1 MNQQKIGDFLTDLRK
16 QRKLTQQE
24 VADKLFVSREAV
36 SKWERGL
43 CLPDYQSM
51 LLLCKLYNISTNE
64 LFIGEFENEENRE
77 LLNEAPIKEMI
88 NLKNKNKV
96 VIHKFIFLIIILL
109 LSFFIYYFVNNYKS
123 IKVYVIAGEGKYFDI
138 SQGMLITSPS
148 KTYLQLGEIINNEG
162 SSEDIKSITLYYKD
176 DNKKEILLEDND
188 TKQLAI
194 NVSTDFIN
202 KKSINKVLKKLYID
216 IETETIKETIKLD
229 FKINFEN
236 ALITSEENN
245 NDYKKED
252 KKNSNNILEK
262 FTLINNKYIYKTDNY
277 TYELDEES
285 GIINITKDKIS
296 IGRYFY
302 RDDMLNLK
310 NGQMLN
316 ILNVDLTSKEYL
328 NNKEVIDKIIEDL
341 L

>member
-138 SQGMLITSPS
+138 SQGMLITSPN

-236 ALITSEENN
+236 ALITTEENN

-252 KKNSNNILEK
+252 KKNSNNLLDK

-285 GIINITKDKIS
+285 GIINILYFQEKVATYNINTKIIRFEDGSLFSIEDSNLSSTDYKKNKKI
-296 IGRYFY
+296 
-302 RDDMLNLK
+302 
-310 NGQMLN
+310 
-316 ILNVDLTSKEYL
+316 
-328 NNKEVIDKIIEDL
+328 IDVIIEDL

>member
-96 VIHKFIFLIIILL
+96 VIHKFIFVIIILL

-148 KTYLQLGEIINNEG
+148 KTYIQLGEIINFENPDEEIT
-162 SSEDIKSITLYYKD
+162 SIILYIKNNNT
-176 DNKKEILLEDND
+176 KEIILEDND
-188 TKQLAI
+188 IKQLHKHI
-194 NVSTDFIN
+194 ENNKNIRKNIN
-202 KKSINKVLKKLYID
+202 KLYVD
-216 IETETIKETIKLD
+216 IKTNNYSETIKLELELD
-229 FKINFEN
+229 FVNKTIYQEQV
-236 ALITSEENN
+236 IKE
-245 NDYKKED
+245 ED
-252 KKNSNNILEK
+252 KNTKISSNNILDK
-262 FTLINNKYIYKTDNY
+262 FTLIDNKYIYKTDNY
-277 TYELDEES
+277 TYELDEENKV
-285 GIINITKDKIS
+285 INIKNSKES
-296 IGRYFY
+296 VARYFY
-302 RDDMLNLK
+302 TNYLLQLKSKEIINLK
-310 NGQMLN
+310 N
-316 ILNVDLTSKEYL
+316 IDLTSKEYI
-328 NNKEVIDKIIEDL
+328 NSQKIIDKIMEDL

>member
-1 MNQQKIGDFLTDLRK
+1 MDQQKIGDFLTDLRK

-96 VIHKFIFLIIILL
+96 VIHKFIFFIIILL

-123 IKVYVIAGEGKYFDI
+123 IKVYVIAGQGNYFDI
-138 SQGMLITSPS
+138 SQGMLITSPN
-148 KTYLQLGEIINNEG
+148 KTYLQLGEIVNNK
-162 SSEDIKSITLYYKD
+162 EDVGKIESIKLYYKNN
-176 DNKKEILLEDND
+176 NKKEIILEDND
-188 TKQLAI
+188 IKQLHKHI
-194 NVSTDFIN
+194 ENNKNIRKNIN
-202 KKSINKVLKKLYID
+202 KLYVD
-216 IETETIKETIKLD
+216 IKTNNYSETIKLELELD
-229 FKINFEN
+229 FVNKTMYQEQVIKE
-236 ALITSEENN
+236 
-245 NDYKKED
+245 ED
-252 KKNSNNILEK
+252 KNTKLSSNNILDK
-262 FTLINNKYIYKTDNY
+262 FTLIDNKYIYKTDNY
-277 TYELDEES
+277 TYELDEENKIIYVYEKNKEVCNYYYTTKLIRMKK
-285 GIINITKDKIS
+285 GQNINIYDID
-296 IGRYFY
+296 I
-302 RDDMLNLK
+302 
-310 NGQMLN
+310 
-316 ILNVDLTSKEYL
+316 TSYEYL

>member
-64 LFIGEFENEENRE
+64 LFIGEFQNEENRE

-138 SQGMLITSPS
+138 SQGMLITSPN
-148 KTYLQLGEIINNEG
+148 KTYLQLGEIVNNK
-162 SSEDIKSITLYYKD
+162 EDVGKIESIKLYYKNN
-176 DNKKEILLEDND
+176 NKKEIILEDNGI
-188 TKQLAI
+188 KQLHKHI
-194 NVSTDFIN
+194 ENNKNIRKIIN
-202 KKSINKVLKKLYID
+202 KLYVD
-216 IETETIKETIKLD
+216 IKTNNYSETIKLELELD
-229 FKINFEN
+229 FVNKTIYQEQV
-236 ALITSEENN
+236 IKE
-245 NDYKKED
+245 ED
-252 KKNSNNILEK
+252 KNAKISSNNILDK
-262 FTLINNKYIYKTDNY
+262 FTLIDNKYIYKTDNY
-277 TYELDEES
+277 TYELDEENKVIS
-285 GIINITKDKIS
+285 VKNNNLEVAHYFYKDKILRLS
-296 IGRYFY
+296 NKI
-302 RDDMLNLK
+302 LI
-310 NGQMLN
+310 N
-316 ILNVDLTSKEYL
+316 IIDLDLTSKEYL

>member
-1 MNQQKIGDFLTDLRK
+1 MDQQKIGDFLTDLRK

-96 VIHKFIFLIIILL
+96 VIHKFIFFIIILL

-138 SQGMLITSPS
+138 SQGMLITSPN
-148 KTYLQLGEIINNEG
+148 KTYLQLGQIVNNK
-162 SSEDIKSITLYYKD
+162 EDVGKIEYIKLYYKD
-176 DNKKEILLEDND
+176 DNKKEIILEDND
-188 TKQLAI
+188 IKQLHKHI
-194 NVSTDFIN
+194 ENNKNIRKIIN
-202 KKSINKVLKKLYID
+202 KLYVD
-216 IETETIKETIKLD
+216 IKTNNYSETIKLELELD
-229 FKINFEN
+229 FVNKTIYQEQV
-236 ALITSEENN
+236 IKE
-245 NDYKKED
+245 ED
-252 KKNSNNILEK
+252 KNVKISSNNILDK
-262 FTLINNKYIYKTDNY
+262 FTLIDNKYIYKTDNY

-285 GIINITKDKIS
+285 GIINILYFQEKVATYNINTKIIRFDNGSLFSIEDSNLSSNDYKKNKKI
-296 IGRYFY
+296 
-302 RDDMLNLK
+302 
-310 NGQMLN
+310 
-316 ILNVDLTSKEYL
+316 
-328 NNKEVIDKIIEDL
+328 IDVIIEDL

>member
-123 IKVYVIAGEGKYFDI
+123 IKVYVIAGQGNYFDI

-148 KTYLQLGEIINNEG
+148 KTYIQLGEIINNEG

-194 NVSTDFIN
+194 NVSTDSIN

-252 KKNSNNILEK
+252 KRNSNNILDK
-262 FTLINNKYIYKTDNY
+262 FTLIDNKYIYKTDNY
-277 TYELDEES
+277 TYELDEENKVIS
-285 GIINITKDKIS
+285 VKNNNLEVAHYFYKDKILRLS
-296 IGRYFY
+296 NKI
-302 RDDMLNLK
+302 LI
-310 NGQMLN
+310 N
-316 ILNVDLTSKEYL
+316 IIELDLTSKEYL
-328 NNKEVIDKIIEDL
+328 NNKEIIDVIIGDL

>member
-138 SQGMLITSPS
+138 SQGMLITSPN
-148 KTYLQLGEIINNEG
+148 KTYLQLGEIVNNK
-162 SSEDIKSITLYYKD
+162 EDVGKIESIKLYYKKN
-176 DNKKEILLEDND
+176 NKKEIILEDND
-188 TKQLAI
+188 IKQLHKHI
-194 NVSTDFIN
+194 ENNKNIRKNIN
-202 KKSINKVLKKLYID
+202 KLYVD
-216 IETETIKETIKLD
+216 IKTNNYSETIKLELELD
-229 FKINFEN
+229 FVNKTIYQEQV
-236 ALITSEENN
+236 IKE
-245 NDYKKED
+245 ED
-252 KKNSNNILEK
+252 KNAKISSNNILDK
-262 FTLINNKYIYKTDNY
+262 FTLTDNKYIYKADNY

-285 GIINITKDKIS
+285 ELINIFSNEVQIAKYFYKRDILRLKNNDMFKLKEIKLKDK
-296 IGRYFY
+296 
-302 RDDMLNLK
+302 
-310 NGQMLN
+310 
-316 ILNVDLTSKEYL
+316 EYT
-328 NNKEVIDKIIEDL
+328 NNKAVIDKIIEDL

>member
-123 IKVYVIAGEGKYFDI
+123 IKVYVIAGQGNYFDI

-148 KTYLQLGEIINNEG
+148 KTYLQLGEIINFENPDE
-162 SSEDIKSITLYYKD
+162 EITSIILYYKHN
-176 DNKKEILLEDND
+176 NKKEIILEDND
-188 TKQLAI
+188 IKQLHKHI
-194 NVSTDFIN
+194 ENNKNIRKNIN
-202 KKSINKVLKKLYID
+202 KLYVD
-216 IETETIKETIKLD
+216 IKTNNYSETIKLELELD
-229 FKINFEN
+229 FVNKTMYQEQVIKE
-236 ALITSEENN
+236 
-245 NDYKKED
+245 ED
-252 KKNSNNILEK
+252 KNAKISSNNI
-262 FTLINNKYIYKTDNY
+262 
-277 TYELDEES
+277 
-285 GIINITKDKIS
+285 
-296 IGRYFY
+296 
-302 RDDMLNLK
+302 
-310 NGQMLN
+310 
-316 ILNVDLTSKEYL
+316 
-328 NNKEVIDKIIEDL
+328 IDKFKEEL
-341 L
+341 

>member
-123 IKVYVIAGEGKYFDI
+123 IKVYVIAGQGKYFDI

-148 KTYLQLGEIINNEG
+148 KTYIQLGEIINNEG

-194 NVSTDFIN
+194 NVSTDSIN

-236 ALITSEENN
+236 ALITTEENN

-252 KKNSNNILEK
+252 KKNSNNLLDK
-262 FTLINNKYIYKTDNY
+262 FTLIDNKYIYKTDNY

-285 GIINITKDKIS
+285 NIIGVLEGKKVVAEYLYELKMIRIKESLYNIEKVDTTIVNYKEDKIT
-296 IGRYFY
+296 I
-302 RDDMLNLK
+302 N
-310 NGQMLN
+310 
-316 ILNVDLTSKEYL
+316 
-328 NNKEVIDKIIEDL
+328 KIIEDL